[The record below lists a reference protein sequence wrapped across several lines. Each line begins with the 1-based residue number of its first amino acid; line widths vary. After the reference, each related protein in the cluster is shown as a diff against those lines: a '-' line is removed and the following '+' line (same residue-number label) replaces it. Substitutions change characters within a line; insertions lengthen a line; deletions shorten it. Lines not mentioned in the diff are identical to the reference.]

1 MLFRSVPCSLS
12 SITSIGLH
20 FVPGSSLMAVQYDDT
35 GLLFSRVR
43 GIRARASSGRIQML
57 LASLSGETLLGFDG
71 VRGGEGVCP

>member
-1 MLFRSVPCSLS
+1 
-12 SITSIGLH
+12 
-20 FVPGSSLMAVQYDDT
+20 MAVQYDDT